1 MSIWPTLLSINKLKH
16 QYLSYNHAASELMS
30 YGRLALDANCL
41 QTVTRNLTKLG
52 ANNSTQLQGSQDSIW
67 CVSDR
72 THLTHPFTIMTHG
85 AAYSFIF
92 TLIVSQPHLMHPI
105 LNLLSFA
112 FIEFLFHFNLKSSD
126 VLHFAF
132 VFFLLCIP
140 IIQYPTLNYLSV
152 LFQLVPLSVVFVV
165 PLPLMER

>member
-1 MSIWPTLLSINKLKH
+1 
-16 QYLSYNHAASELMS
+16 
-30 YGRLALDANCL
+30 
-41 QTVTRNLTKLG
+41 
-52 ANNSTQLQGSQDSIW
+52 
-67 CVSDR
+67 
-72 THLTHPFTIMTHG
+72 
-85 AAYSFIF
+85 
-92 TLIVSQPHLMHPI
+92 MHPI
-105 LNLLSFA
+105 LNLLYFA